1 MADDKKPITYT
12 FLNDR
17 DIEDNYQPKES
28 EQLETDTKQ
37 IVNAINELKLRIQE
51 LEEML
56 QRILGK

>member
-17 DIEDNYQPKES
+17 DLEDNYQPIES
-28 EQLETDTKQ
+28 ENLETDNKQ
-37 IVNAINELKLRIQE
+37 IVDAINELKIKIQE

-56 QRILGK
+56 QRLLNQ

>member
-17 DIEDNYQPKES
+17 DIEVNYQPKES
-28 EQLETDTKQ
+28 EQLETDAKQ